1 MNVEQ
6 NNVSETNADL
16 RIKGYASVF
25 IQFVSLCTKIL
36 KLATRSTCIDARY
49 ISNKLSKPEIV
60 YIFTIF
66 SDREG
71 ISQSNEGQVYFDC
84 NKPGVVWCIQDPKLI
99 PLFLNLLTDINQNQY
114 PLCWNHTLT
123 LAAEKVSIIL

>member
-6 NNVSETNADL
+6 NNVLETNADL

-36 KLATRSTCIDARY
+36 KLATRFTCIDARY

-71 ISQSNEGQVYFDC
+71 IS
-84 NKPGVVWCIQDPKLI
+84 
-99 PLFLNLLTDINQNQY
+99 
-114 PLCWNHTLT
+114 
-123 LAAEKVSIIL
+123 